1 MGAHR
6 ACAARP
12 GDEGASRRCAR
23 RRCRRVQRHVGRRPA
38 GPQASLHEQSLD
50 AIRRALDEHDGNV
63 SAAAR
68 QLGISRTTLYAKL
81 RQLDAAGIR
90 HDGPH

>member
-1 MGAHR
+1 MARHADVLEDAADVCHAAPAAGA
-6 ACAARP
+6 
-12 GDEGASRRCAR
+12 
-23 RRCRRVQRHVGRRPA
+23 
-38 GPQASLHEQSLD
+38 QASLHEQSLD

-68 QLGISRTTLYAKL
+68 RLGISRTTLYAKL

>member
-1 MGAHR
+1 M
-6 ACAARP
+6 
-12 GDEGASRRCAR
+12 
-23 RRCRRVQRHVGRRPA
+23 
-38 GPQASLHEQSLD
+38 HEQALD
-50 AIRRALDEHDGNV
+50 ASRRALDEHDGNV